1 MYIKIANLNSLTD
14 ADRLVNLLNKC
25 GIYVTEINMAEKES
39 IMQTFAMQNVILN
52 VKAELDQLVEGLRAL
67 NVHNTICSHAALF
80 QETFTLNTKEP
91 SAGMYIKKD
100 IIVTLSIIILM

>member
-1 MYIKIANLNSLTD
+1 MTD

-25 GIYVTEINMAEKES
+25 GTYVTEINMAEKES

-67 NVHNTICSHAALF
+67 NVHNTICSHATLF

-91 SAGMYIKKD
+91 SAGMYIKAQTMISNKD

>member
-1 MYIKIANLNSLTD
+1 MTD

-67 NVHNTICSHAALF
+67 NVHNTICSHATLF

>member
-1 MYIKIANLNSLTD
+1 MTD

-67 NVHNTICSHAALF
+67 NAHNTICSHATLF

>member
-1 MYIKIANLNSLTD
+1 M
-14 ADRLVNLLNKC
+14 LVNLLNKC
-25 GIYVTEINMAEKES
+25 GIYITEINMAEKES

-67 NVHNTICSHAALF
+67 NVHNTICSHATLF

-91 SAGMYIKKD
+91 SAGMYIHTIKAQTM
-100 IIVTLSIIILM
+100 ISTVETHVSG